1 MFPSLFKN
9 INKQYKEIF
18 RYLIVGCLTTIVSLA
33 SYYICVATV
42 LNPLNSIELQIANI
56 ISWIAA
62 VSFAF
67 FANRWYVF
75 HSQQKKILVE
85 MSSFFCSRLSTLLID
100 MFIMYVGVIL
110 LNYNDKFIKVLVQ
123 IIVTVLNYVFSK
135 IFVFSK
141 TN

>member
-1 MFPSLFKN
+1 MLHFLSQN
-9 INKQYKEIF
+9 MSKQYKEIF

-33 SYYICVATV
+33 SYYMCVVTV
-42 LNPLNSIELQIANI
+42 LNPLNSVELQIANI
-56 ISWIAA
+56 ISWITA

-75 HSQQKKILVE
+75 HSQQKKVLVE

-110 LNYNDKFIKVLVQ
+110 LNYNDKFIKILVQ
-123 IIVTVLNYVFSK
+123 VIVTVLNYVFSK
-135 IFVFSK
+135 IFVFVK
-141 TN
+141 TG